1 MIAIEYKP
9 LEAKDGFDE
18 VTNDKAES
26 DAIEYKP
33 LEAKDGFDEVTNDKA
48 ESDANPFAAAS
59 TKAVAT
65 TEDALGV

>member
-18 VTNDKAES
+18 VTNDIAE
-26 DAIEYKP
+26 
-33 LEAKDGFDEVTNDKA
+33 N
-48 ESDANPFAAAS
+48 DANPFAAAS

-65 TEDALGV
+65 TEDALGG